1 MEFEGEG
8 PRGLQYTGFDID
20 LLDAMAA
27 EIDANLEILVVGFDG
42 ILGNLAAG
50 TCDVVASSVT
60 ITEERAQ
67 EVDFTEPYFDADQSL
82 LVKAA

>member
-1 MEFEGEG
+1 MEMEGEG

-27 EIDANLEILVVGFDG
+27 TMDANLEILDVEFDG

-50 TCDVVASSVT
+50 TCDVVASSLT
-60 ITEERAQ
+60 ITEERQARRS
-67 EVDFTEPYFDADQSL
+67 TSPSRTSTPTSRSS
-82 LVKAA
+82 